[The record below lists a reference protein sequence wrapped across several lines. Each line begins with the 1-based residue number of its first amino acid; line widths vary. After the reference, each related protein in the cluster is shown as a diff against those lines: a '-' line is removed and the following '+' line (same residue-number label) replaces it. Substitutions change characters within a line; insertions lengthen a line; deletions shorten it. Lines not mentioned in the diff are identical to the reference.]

1 MSSYVIGPVCVAPL
15 LLLLLLLL
23 DVDSVH
29 RQRRTS
35 CKERVCISRCQ
46 LAAATVYWT
55 HITRRTVVG
64 N

>member
-15 LLLLLLLL
+15 LLLLL

-29 RQRRTS
+29 RLRRTS
-35 CKERVCISRCQ
+35 CKERVCISCCQ
-46 LAAATVYWT
+46 LAAETVYWT
-55 HITRRTVVG
+55 RITRRTVVG